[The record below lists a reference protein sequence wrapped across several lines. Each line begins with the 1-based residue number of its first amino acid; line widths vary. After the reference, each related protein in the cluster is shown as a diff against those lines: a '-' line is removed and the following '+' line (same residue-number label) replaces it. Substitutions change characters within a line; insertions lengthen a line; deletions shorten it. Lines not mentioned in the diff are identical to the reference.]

1 MLFLS
6 IIIPIYNVETY
17 IGRCIESI
25 LSQIT
30 ESVDSVEVIMV
41 NDGTQDGSMDIVKL
55 QISGSPFVTVIN
67 QENKGLSC
75 ARNAGLDLAKGK
87 YVWFVDSDDWLLPE
101 AVSRVI
107 DVVRRCDGVDMIA
120 TRLLHH
126 DEATGRES
134 AENFPSMSAR
144 TGREYMFAG
153 NLKGASQ
160 RYILRRQFLLDN
172 NLRFLPGVYH
182 EDGDFGIRMTYLAQ
196 SCYVLP
202 DPVYVYRLRKTGSIM
217 SSRKQ
222 KMNTDLVA
230 IYQGLVKFADL
241 HVSRE
246 DYWPFRA
253 QAITCLWD
261 TILFS
266 RQQIFT
272 PEFKEF
278 YAKFSRYIHQ
288 ETGFLLRHSRELTIT
303 QLRAAVHFYLF
314 PLAWTKG
321 KRLLRMGLE
330 WFKCR

>member
-6 IIIPIYNVETY
+6 IIIPIYNVEPY

-120 TRLLHH
+120 SRLLHH

-160 RYILRRQFLLDN
+160 R
-172 NLRFLPGVYH
+172 
-182 EDGDFGIRMTYLAQ
+182 
-196 SCYVLP
+196 
-202 DPVYVYRLRKTGSIM
+202 
-217 SSRKQ
+217 
-222 KMNTDLVA
+222 
-230 IYQGLVKFADL
+230 
-241 HVSRE
+241 
-246 DYWPFRA
+246 
-253 QAITCLWD
+253 
-261 TILFS
+261 
-266 RQQIFT
+266 
-272 PEFKEF
+272 
-278 YAKFSRYIHQ
+278 
-288 ETGFLLRHSRELTIT
+288 
-303 QLRAAVHFYLF
+303 
-314 PLAWTKG
+314 
-321 KRLLRMGLE
+321 
-330 WFKCR
+330 